1 MCKEV
6 SRIFQ
11 SHQWFNYGEVMKM
24 TCRTYFF
31 LPFFS
36 DNLDSF
42 SSGAV
47 SEASFLRGEK
57 RSLVSIQVCYTGW
70 LLEYIAIASTAISI
84 LLGLFDINIPNIH
97 FLDAVIMSIV
107 IPFIHILND
116 EITKGII
123 LEHGWIKGIS
133 YALGMYIPL
142 KKEKQRI
149 PLNRPIKINKVKTE
163 MPQNMATVQPLTAS
177 QIRLLGR
184 RCKSYDDLMTNKD
197 NVICDKRPCLKR
209 HHSLENITLP
219 DPIDDQVVDQL
230 QKPFIV
236 EPKLSDRMY
245 TKPTNSS
252 LASVNSSIITIFLED

>member
-149 PLNRPIKINKVKTE
+149 PLNRPIKINKDKTE
-163 MPQNMATVQPLTAS
+163 MPRNMATVQPLTAS

-209 HHSLENITLP
+209 HHSLENIKLP

>member
-1 MCKEV
+1 M
-6 SRIFQ
+6 RQ
-11 SHQWFNYGEVMKM
+11 NYF
-24 TCRTYFF
+24 Y
-31 LPFFS
+31 LPNLR

-57 RSLVSIQVCYTGW
+57 RSLVSLQVCYTGW
-70 LLEYIAIASTAISI
+70 LLEYIAIASTAIAI
-84 LLGLFDINIPNIH
+84 LLSLFDISIPNIH
-97 FLDAVIMSIV
+97 FLDAVITSIV

-133 YALGMYIPL
+133 YVLGMYVPPE
-142 KKEKQRI
+142 KEKQRI
-149 PLNRPIKINKVKTE
+149 PLNRPIKNNKVKTE
-163 MPQNMATVQPLTAS
+163 MPRNMATAQPLTES

-184 RCKSYDDLMTNKD
+184 KCKSYDDLMTNKD

-209 HHSLENITLP
+209 YHSLENITLP
-219 DPIDDQVVDQL
+219 DPIDDQVADQL
-230 QKPFIV
+230 PKPFIV
-236 EPKLSDRMY
+236 EPKLSHRMY

-252 LASVNSSIITIFLED
+252 LASCNSSIITIFLDD